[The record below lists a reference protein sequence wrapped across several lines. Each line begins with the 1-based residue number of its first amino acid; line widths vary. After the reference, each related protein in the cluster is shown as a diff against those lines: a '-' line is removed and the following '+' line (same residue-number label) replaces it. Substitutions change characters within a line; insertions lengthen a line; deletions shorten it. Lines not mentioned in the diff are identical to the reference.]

1 MMTKEDFMTQYNKSD
16 AQKVPK
22 KKLKAVLMKNI
33 LCAKHALKIV
43 FIGFGYMNY
52 VLRKH
57 DNMQITVVIGLLA
70 LGVVNMVTGVHY
82 DIVLIRCVGLAEIVT
97 SFTDLVTLIV
107 YDSGYKLPLD
117 CDKL

>member
-1 MMTKEDFMTQYNKSD
+1 MMTKEEFMTQYNKSD
-16 AQKVPK
+16 IQKAPK
-22 KKLKAVLMKNI
+22 KKLKAVL
-33 LCAKHALKIV
+33 
-43 FIGFGYMNY
+43 MNY

-57 DNMQITVVIGLLA
+57 DNMQTAVVIGLLA

-107 YDSGYKLPLD
+107 YDSGHKLPLG